1 MLSGIKTA
9 TEAQLTL
16 RCLNLWLSLR
26 LSMKVGDLVRKK
38 RDYARDHAFQ
48 RMPVGY
54 IVEINGMDPTNF
66 PSAHIVY
73 KIKWFKT
80 GHRTWMTWFKK
91 DDLIKITKP
100 LKKYQQ
106 MDVLT

>member
-1 MLSGIKTA
+1 
-9 TEAQLTL
+9 
-16 RCLNLWLSLR
+16 
-26 LSMKVGDLVRKK
+26 MKVGDIVRKK
-38 RDYARDHAFQ
+38 RDHGKDHAFQ

-54 IVEINGMDPTNF
+54 IVQINAMDPVNF
-66 PSAHIVY
+66 PGAAIVY

-80 GHRTWMTWFKK
+80 GHRYWQTWLKAE
-91 DDLIKITKP
+91 DLIKVTKP